1 MYNNN
6 KSWIKWSEL
15 LVVSTILYIIELFVF
30 SFSELS
36 ASPYAILVLLI
47 GIRYGILYG
56 LFISGIILSLH
67 IVNAWSGNE
76 DIYSFIFFGNFSIFA
91 IIYLLTAYI
100 SGIYATRYRERYEDK
115 EAEREELQVQ
125 LEQAVTT
132 LYTVNETNDLLEK
145 KVLASEMTMV
155 NVYKMLQALDQDHVE
170 MFINEVAKTLETYY
184 GAKTLGVYHVDQSL
198 RALRVKVRKG
208 EEKLLPQT
216 IFIDSAPMFYERLIK
231 DESITIRR
239 ITDEEN
245 APLLAA
251 PIKINNQIRQIIVI
265 QELDLSRLSNEGLS
279 MLHMLIE
286 IISEQLT
293 KTWHKSEQQEQQ
305 QYYQHTKVFKPSSF
319 KERIEIEKARLI
331 EFQVP
336 YCYVHFKTKPL
347 ANPDLQILETSL
359 RKYLREIDL
368 VAYYPRSNN
377 LIILL
382 PGTSKEHVKV
392 IEDRLQQVVMGVL
405 N

>member
-6 KSWIKWSEL
+6 KSWIKWSEF
-15 LVVSTILYIIELFVF
+15 LVVSSILYIIDLFVF

-36 ASPYAILVLLI
+36 ASPYVIIILLFS
-47 GIRYGILYG
+47 IRYGILYG
-56 LFISGIILSLH
+56 LLISGIILGIHLVS
-67 IVNAWSGNE
+67 AWSNNE
-76 DIYSFIFFGNFSIFA
+76 DIYSYIFFGDFSISA

-100 SGIYATRYRERYEDK
+100 SGIYSTRYRERYEDK
-115 EAEREELQVQ
+115 ESERAELQAQ
-125 LEQAVTT
+125 FEQAVTT
-132 LYTVNETNDLLEK
+132 LYTVNETNDVLEK
-145 KVLASEMTMV
+145 KILASEMTMV

-198 RALRVKVRKG
+198 RALRIKVRKG

-216 IFIDSAPMFYERLIK
+216 IFIDSAPMFYERLLQ

-239 ITDEEN
+239 ITDEDT

-293 KTWHKSEQQEQQ
+293 KTWNKSEKQEQQ
-305 QYYQHTKVFKPSSF
+305 QYYPDTKVFKPSFF
-319 KERIEIEKARLI
+319 KERIEIEKARLV
-331 EFQVP
+331 EFNVP
-336 YCYVHFKTKPL
+336 YCYVNYKTKPL
-347 ANPDLQILETSL
+347 NLPTLQRVEIAL
-359 RKYLREIDL
+359 RKYLREVDL
-368 VAYYPRSNN
+368 ISYYPSANQ

-382 PGTSKEHVKV
+382 PGTSKDNVEV
-392 IEDRLQQVVMGVL
+392 IEKRLKNVVLEVL
-405 N
+405 K

>member
-1 MYNNN
+1 MYKIN
-6 KSWIKWSEL
+6 KKWIKWSEL
-15 LVVSTILYIIELFVF
+15 FVISIILFIIEFYVF
-30 SFSELS
+30 SFAELS
-36 ASPYAILVLLI
+36 GSPYVIIVLLI

-56 LFISGIILSLH
+56 LVITGVILTLH
-67 IVNAWSGNE
+67 IMNVWSSNE
-76 DIYSFIFFGNFSIFA
+76 DVYSFIFFGNFSISA

-100 SGIYATRYRERYEDK
+100 SGIYSTRYRERYEDK
-115 EAEREELQVQ
+115 ESEREELQVQ

-132 LYTVNETNDLLEK
+132 LYTVNETNDVLEK
-145 KVLASEMTMV
+145 KILASEMTMI
-155 NVYKMLQALDQDHVE
+155 NVYKMLQALDQDHIE

-184 GAKTLGVYHVDQSL
+184 GAKTLGIYHVDQSL
-198 RALRVKVRKG
+198 RALRIKVRKG
-208 EEKLLPQT
+208 SGKLLPQT
-216 IFIDSAPMFYERLIK
+216 IFIDSAPMFYERLIQ
-231 DESITIRR
+231 DESITVRR

-265 QELDLSRLSNEGLS
+265 QELDLARLSNEGLS

-293 KTWHKSEQQEQQ
+293 KTWHKSEKQEQQ

-319 KERIEIEKARLI
+319 KERIKIEKARLV
-331 EFQVP
+331 EFHVP
-336 YCYVHFKTKPL
+336 YCYVYFKTDPL
-347 ANPDLQILETSL
+347 NLPVLQRLETIL
-359 RKYLREIDL
+359 RKYLREVDL
-368 VAYYPRSNN
+368 ISYNPRSSH

-382 PGTSKEHVKV
+382 PGTSKENVKV
-392 IEDRLQQVVMGVL
+392 IEDRLKEVVLGVL

>member
-1 MYNNN
+1 MYNNKN
-6 KSWIKWSEL
+6 SWIKWSEL
-15 LVVSTILYIIELFVF
+15 LVVSAILYIIDLFVF

-67 IVNAWSGNE
+67 IVNAWSSKE

-132 LYTVNETNDLLEK
+132 LYTVNETNDVLEK
-145 KVLASEMTMV
+145 KVLASEMTMI

-184 GAKTLGVYHVDQSL
+184 GAKSLGVYHVDQSL

-347 ANPDLQILETSL
+347 ANSDLQILETSL

-382 PGTSKEHVKV
+382 PGTSKDHVKV